1 MKKYELTE
9 QNEQGLYRI
18 RALIDFADVRAG
30 TIGGWIGSEDNLD
43 QEGDCW
49 VYESARVYGEAW
61 VYGSALVCGDAR
73 VYGSTLVNRNAQVC
87 KTEQGQTVCPCD
99 LG

>member
-49 VYESARVYGEAW
+49 VYEKAQAYGKAQVYENAQVYESAWVYGDAW
-61 VYGSALVCGDAR
+61 VYGSALV
-73 VYGSTLVNRNAQVC
+73 YGNAQVC
-87 KTEQGQTVCPCD
+87 ETEQGQTV
-99 LG
+99 